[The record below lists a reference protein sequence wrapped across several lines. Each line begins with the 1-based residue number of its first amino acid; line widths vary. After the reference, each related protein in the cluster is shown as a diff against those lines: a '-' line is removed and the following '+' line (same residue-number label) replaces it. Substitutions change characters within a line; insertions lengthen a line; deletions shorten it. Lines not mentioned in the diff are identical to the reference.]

1 MSKNIIIT
9 GASGFVGGNLVNYLL
24 KYNTVPVLKVSRA
37 ELRNTSINQNI
48 HTIVHLAGK
57 AHDLKKTSQ
66 PEEYYTVNT
75 ELSKSVF
82 DAFLNSNAEV
92 FIMMSSVKAVADTV
106 LGSLTERDNP
116 NPQTH
121 YGKSKRLAEEYILS
135 KEIPKGKRV
144 YILRPCM
151 IHGKGNKGNLN
162 LLYSIVK
169 KGIPYPLA
177 SFDNERSFLSI
188 DNLCFIINELIQ
200 QSDVPSGIYNISDS
214 EPISTNEVISLMGKS
229 LAKKTM
235 IWKINKNIIY
245 TFAKLGDIMKLP
257 LNSERLAKL
266 TENYVVDNNKI
277 LSVLNKPLPLTS
289 KEGLMLTLQYFK
301 NEK

>member
-24 KYNTVPVLKVSRA
+24 KYTTMPVLKVSRA
-37 ELRNTSINQNI
+37 ELSNISTNQNI

-75 ELSKSVF
+75 ELSKSIF

-177 SFDNERSFLSI
+177 SFDNKRSFLSI
-188 DNLCFIINELIQ
+188 DNLCFIVNELIE
-200 QSDVPSGIYNISDS
+200 QSDIPSGTYNLSDS
-214 EPISTNEVISLMGKS
+214 EPVSTNEVILLMGKS
-229 LAKKTM
+229 LAKKAM

-257 LNSERLAKL
+257 LNSERLVKL
-266 TENYVVDNNKI
+266 TENYVVDNSKI